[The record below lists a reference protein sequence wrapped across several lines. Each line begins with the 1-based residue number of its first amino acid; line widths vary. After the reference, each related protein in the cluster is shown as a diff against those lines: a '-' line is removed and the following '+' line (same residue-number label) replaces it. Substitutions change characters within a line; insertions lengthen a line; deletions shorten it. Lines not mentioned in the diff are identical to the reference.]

1 MQGILKGVK
10 QLLTATGVLLVLLA
24 ASILGFIA
32 MAFVSVIHF
41 IGLGLALL
49 TVLAYCIWE
58 AFNKPQDT
66 NE

>member
-1 MQGILKGVK
+1 M
-10 QLLTATGVLLVLLA
+10 LLA

-32 MAFVSVIHF
+32 MAFVSVIQF
-41 IGLGLALL
+41 VGLGLALL